1 MTIDIQLDVILA
13 QRKMRSKELAQRM
26 GVTEQ
31 SLSMLKT
38 GKALGVRFETLNK
51 ICNILDCTPNDII
64 VFSKED

>member
-51 ICNILDCTPNDII
+51 ICSILDCTPNDII
-64 VFSKED
+64 VFSKEG

>member
-51 ICNILDCTPNDII
+51 ICNILQCTPNDII
-64 VFSKED
+64 VFSKNE

>member
-64 VFSKED
+64 VFSKEG